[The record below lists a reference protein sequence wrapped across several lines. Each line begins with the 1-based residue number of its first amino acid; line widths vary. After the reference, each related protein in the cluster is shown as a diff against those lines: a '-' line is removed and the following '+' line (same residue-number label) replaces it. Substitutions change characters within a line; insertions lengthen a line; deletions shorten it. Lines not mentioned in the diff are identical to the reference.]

1 MLKKIMKVLVGGGQ
15 KEFLFL
21 LKEGSDNLS
30 EMAELLLQMVNTT
43 NQHKRNGFFSAIEER
58 EHKGDRI
65 THRIFA
71 ELSSNFLTPID
82 RTDIHNIATITDDIA
97 DNILGICE
105 KIELYKI
112 KEIYPDEIILVELIG
127 KCIFEIKGAVV
138 LLDSAHNPLPIK
150 KHCVN
155 ISSIEN
161 EAGKIVGR
169 ASKNL
174 LEKNTDAIEQIK
186 HFELISILESSVD
199 KCEDMANSL
208 EELITKMN

>member
-1 MLKKIMKVLVGGGQ
+1 
-15 KEFLFL
+15 
-21 LKEGSDNLS
+21 
-30 EMAELLLQMVNTT
+30 MVKTT
-43 NQHKRNGFFSAIEER
+43 NPHERSALYSAIEEK

-65 THRIFA
+65 THKVFV

-82 RTDIHNIATITDDIA
+82 RTDIHNIASITDDIA
-97 DNILGICE
+97 DNILSICE

-112 KEIYPDEIILVELIG
+112 KEISVQEIKLVELIR
-127 KCIFEIKGAVV
+127 KCIVEIKGAVV
-138 LLDSAHNPLPIK
+138 LLGSSHNPLPIK

-161 EAGKIVGR
+161 EAGKIVGH
-169 ASKNL
+169 ASKTL
-174 LEKNTDAIEQIK
+174 LENSADPIEQIK
-186 HFELISILESSVD
+186 HFELIGILEDSID